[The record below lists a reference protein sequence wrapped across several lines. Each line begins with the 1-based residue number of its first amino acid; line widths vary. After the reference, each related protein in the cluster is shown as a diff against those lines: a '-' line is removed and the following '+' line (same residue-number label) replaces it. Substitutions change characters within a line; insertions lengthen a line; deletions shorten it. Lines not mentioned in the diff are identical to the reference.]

1 MYEADEVEL
10 RQAVPE
16 MTALTPD
23 GTEADPAVSGQG
35 RQQNRPR
42 RRSSRRRLTR
52 QRLVRGVFRVR
63 HSGRSLRDRA
73 TGLSDFRRGAVSA
86 MRLALTPLGRRA
98 ARSHLKCPPASHAEH
113 GLVVILPGIDG
124 CTTVCDGVVR
134 GLILGGLQAVIKV
147 VDWRSFRVWSP
158 IHLATHQRNQRR
170 AKEIAD
176 SIRAFQHEYPGKP
189 VHLIG
194 HSAGAGMAL
203 FVMQHLTGVA
213 NVQSVVLLAA
223 AVSRQFDVERLVP
236 SATNGI
242 WNFWS
247 RGDLPATGLG
257 TMIFGTMDRRHSAA
271 AGSLG
276 FKLPIDSD
284 GHAAGS
290 RLHQVGYRYR
300 MARVWNFGGH
310 FGCTNTAFVA
320 RYVAPIVLNRVT
332 TVNQLFGRAGM

>member
-1 MYEADEVEL
+1 MPEAPEAEVWQSMPTTSGL
-10 RQAVPE
+10 
-16 MTALTPD
+16 ALTCV
-23 GTEADPAVSGQG
+23 EAEPALSGQG
-35 RQQNRPR
+35 SQQKQGR
-42 RRSSRRRLTR
+42 RHPVRFPLTP
-52 QRLVRGVFRVR
+52 QRLVRGVSRIR
-63 HSGRSLRDRA
+63 RAGRSFQVRA
-73 TGLSDFRRGAVSA
+73 TGLRNFRMGAVSA

-98 ARSHLKCPPASHAEH
+98 ARSHLKCPPSALAEH

-124 CTTVCDGVVR
+124 CTTVCDGIVQ
-134 GLILGGLQAVIKV
+134 GLILGGLNAAVEV
-147 VDWRSFRVWSP
+147 PDWRSFRVWSP
-158 IHLATHQRNQRR
+158 LHLATHHRNQKR

-176 SIRAFQHEYPGKP
+176 TIRAFQVRNPGKP

-203 FVMQHLTGVA
+203 FILQQLAGTA
-213 NVQSVVLLAA
+213 EVQSVILLAA
-223 AVSRQFDVERLVP
+223 AVSRHFDIERLVP
-236 SATNGI
+236 ETGNGI

-257 TMIFGTMDRRHSAA
+257 TMIFGTMDRRHSIA

-276 FKLPIDSD
+276 FKLPSEPERQ
-284 GHAAGS
+284 AGCS

-332 TVNQLFGRAGM
+332 SAAQLFDRT